1 MSGDLQEQIHTMQQR
16 VAQLQQHI
24 GESSSPQHQQE
35 IIASGL
41 QELNFALEKLQAAN
55 TDRQQQEF
63 ERML

>member
-1 MSGDLQEQIHTMQQR
+1 MQQR